1 MKPICCK
8 VAGFLRKTGL
18 PVSWPYLQRSIISK
32 WERLF
37 LIERVSSTAQCWE
50 KSNSATSWG
59 TAVWLSWIG
68 TCSREFA
75 QTTGLTRTLAG
86 YCPHLLCG
94 SCVEVCGLKWANP
107 FSSLLLV
114 TALVQPASA
123 GPCPCSSS
131 PFPSRR
137 GQGPHWP
144 VCQDRSAH
152 WSPRGMWLHV
162 DGGSVLPADLAWCLC
177 VSIQH
182 SGVRVVSTRV
192 AKSGGS
198 PSQTALHKVPSSSQP
213 STWLLL
219 FWNFKK
225 CNIQIGSDV

>member
-1 MKPICCK
+1 M
-8 VAGFLRKTGL
+8 
-18 PVSWPYLQRSIISK
+18 
-32 WERLF
+32 
-37 LIERVSSTAQCWE
+37 
-50 KSNSATSWG
+50 
-59 TAVWLSWIG
+59 WLSWIG

-75 QTTGLTRTLAG
+75 KTTGLPRTLAG

-107 FSSLLLV
+107 FSSLLLA

-137 GQGPHWP
+137 GRGSHWP
-144 VCQDRSAH
+144 VCQDRSAY

-162 DGGSVLPADLAWCLC
+162 DGSVLPADLAWCLC
-177 VSIQH
+177 VS
-182 SGVRVVSTRV
+182 TRV
-192 AKSGGS
+192 AKSGGN

-219 FWNFKK
+219 FGNFK
-225 CNIQIGSDV
+225 NVIVQIGFDV